1 MMIDNIHNDQIAH
14 VMGTGGLPRGDVADK
29 RLSDELDA
37 TLQVD
42 YAHVIDQATQ
52 TGKAQTNAVEKAREL
67 LRSGQ
72 LTTLANIRSAADD
85 MVNFGI

>member
-1 MMIDNIHNDQIAH
+1 MMIDNIHNDPIAH
-14 VMGTGGLPRGDVADK
+14 LTGTGGLPRGDATDK
-29 RLSDELDA
+29 RLRDKSDA

-52 TGKAQTNAVEKAREL
+52 TTKAKTNAVEKAREL

-85 MVNFGI
+85 MVRFGI

>member
-1 MMIDNIHNDQIAH
+1 MMIDNIHNNQTAH
-14 VMGTGGLPRGDVADK
+14 VMGTGGSPRSDAANK
-29 RLSDELDA
+29 RLSDESDA

-52 TGKAQTNAVEKAREL
+52 TGKAKTNAVQKAREL

-85 MVNFGI
+85 IVRFGI

>member
-14 VMGTGGLPRGDVADK
+14 VMGTGGLPRGDAANK
-29 RLSDELDA
+29 RLSDESDA
-37 TLQVD
+37 TLHVD

-52 TGKAQTNAVEKAREL
+52 TGKAKTNAVEKAREL

-85 MVNFGI
+85 IVRFGI